1 MSDCHDFCGFW
12 LKGIWWDANRELK
25 ESVIGTEVFTRRC
38 RNRVQ
43 AADHS
48 YFWVPIIIRYRNH
61 KNAERSAGK
70 SIILEAGALVAHL
83 VARRFRVDCLRS
95 CIAGESDF
103 IPGGKGNSQQLST
116 SRVGQVPVRQLHA

>member
-70 SIILEAGALVAHL
+70 IDHPRS
-83 VARRFRVDCLRS
+83 RRIGCAFS
-95 CIAGESDF
+95 GTSF
-103 IPGGKGNSQQLST
+103 PG
-116 SRVGQVPVRQLHA
+116 